1 MKKFLTLLLILLFN
15 FLSAQEAVYE
25 ILNTSINSKFAE
37 FGITYS
43 SNNSVIFASSKK
55 DDSGRRTNNR
65 QLSLE
70 LYHGLIT
77 GNGDI
82 IQTDKFSSEINNKF
96 FESDI
101 AFTPDFKTI
110 YFTWNNF
117 YSALKS
123 KDSAKWKT
131 LYMFKASINQNFEIS
146 EVIPMPFNS
155 KEYSVRS
162 PAVSKDGKKLY
173 FVSDMPGGFGE
184 LDIYVVEI
192 NNDGN
197 YGVPKNLGP
206 NVNTKQTEFFP
217 YIDQNNTLYFSSNGY
232 KGLGGL
238 DIFKSEFKN
247 GNFQQAI
254 NLPAPFNS
262 KFDDFACVFDNAS
275 NSGYFTSNRTGG
287 KGDVDIYAFKLK
299 EPECVQTITILALS
313 EFNDQPLDQV
323 VISLFQNDKLIEKQ
337 IISKDFGFKF
347 SIDCK
352 ETYKIIAEKE
362 NYETTELS
370 IITDDKNKS
379 ETTTALKLKPIE
391 CVQLLSGIV
400 VNSITNLPVNL
411 VSVSL
416 FQNNVLLE
424 KQIVGIDS
432 SYKFKITC
440 KETYKLVAEKENYET
455 VSIIITSDGKNY
467 FETAKPLKLI
477 PIICSQLLSGNILD
491 SKTNLALDQVTVSL
505 FQNNKLTE
513 KQIIS
518 KGLEFKF
525 NIDCK
530 QTYKIVAEKE
540 NYEPVELTISTDD
553 KNKSETKKSLKL
565 APIECV
571 QLLSGNILDSKTNL
585 ALDQVTVSL
594 FQNNKL
600 TEKQIISKGLEFK
613 FNIDCKQ
620 TYKIV
625 AEKENYEPV
634 ELTISTDDKNK
645 SETKKS
651 LKLTPIECNQLLSG
665 NILDSK
671 TNLPIDQVQVSL
683 FQNNK
688 LIEKQTISK
697 GSGYKFSINCKETYK
712 IIAEKENYET
722 KELTIS
728 IDDKNKTEI
737 TKSLK
742 LTPIE
747 CVQFISGTVTDSET
761 NLPLPNAIVHIY
773 RGKELMAKISL
784 DSDATFNYKLS
795 CVTQYRIK
803 VSLKNYHD
811 AVSMVKTSD
820 KRDEALN
827 INLAMESSVEF
838 VEVREQKMIK
848 TRTINFDLDQSS
860 IRLDAAIELN
870 KVIAILMKYPSLKIE
885 IKSHTDSRAPAEYNM
900 KLTNDRAKKV
910 IDYII
915 SNGIDSSRVSGR
927 GYGETQLLNNCAK
940 GVKCSEAEHQ
950 MNRRTEF
957 IITDE

>member
-513 KQIIS
+513 KQ
-518 KGLEFKF
+518 
-525 NIDCK
+525 
-530 QTYKIVAEKE
+530 T
-540 NYEPVELTISTDD
+540 
-553 KNKSETKKSLKL
+553 
-565 APIECV
+565 
-571 QLLSGNILDSKTNL
+571 
-585 ALDQVTVSL
+585 
-594 FQNNKL
+594 
-600 TEKQIISKGLEFK
+600 ISKGLEFK